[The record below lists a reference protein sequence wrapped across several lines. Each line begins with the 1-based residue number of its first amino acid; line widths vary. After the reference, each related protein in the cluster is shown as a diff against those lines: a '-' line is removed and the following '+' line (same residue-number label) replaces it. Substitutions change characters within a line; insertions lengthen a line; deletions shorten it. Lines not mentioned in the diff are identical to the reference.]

1 MANPYVV
8 NSRLTQEEVEKL
20 VFNLANFATYRKI
33 AATMGLSIQ
42 GLRPLLNRIERRMY
56 FEIDWWPLF
65 HLLQLSKYNP
75 NVKQRPYNNHLIPML
90 EIIQRIPRNEDG
102 KGLKI
107 EGQKV
112 NFEDEVA
119 CLYSCPQHP
128 PPIQFVEKYGKAKPI
143 GAYKAFK
150 AQTECHSRIA
160 LKASCRSCKSKLID
174 IWTAEKRPHIFR
186 FAMEYCERF
195 GKPRRHNEDIYIA
208 RLAYYL
214 VWRGYD
220 MNVDEFL
227 GFSPIR
233 HQAGTGKLRPELRE
247 RYIREGFHKDQKQA
261 AELKMKAIAAGVG
274 YVMADLRER
283 PIRVDRRGNY
293 NA

>member
-20 VFNLANFATYRKI
+20 VFNLANFATYREI

-42 GLRPLLNRIERRMY
+42 GLRPLLNLIERRMY
-56 FEIDWWPLF
+56 FEIDWWTLF
-65 HLLQLSKYNP
+65 HLMQLSSYNP
-75 NVKQRPYNNHLIPML
+75 NINQRPYNNHLIPML
-90 EIIQRIPRNEDG
+90 EIVQRIPRNEDG
-102 KGLKI
+102 KGLRI
-107 EGQKV
+107 EGEKI

-119 CLYSCPQHP
+119 CLYGCPQHA
-128 PPIQFVEKYGKAKPI
+128 PPIQFVEKYGKANPI

-150 AQTECHSRIA
+150 AQTECHKRIA
-160 LKASCRSCKSKLID
+160 LKSSCRGCKSKLVD
-174 IWTAEKRPHIFR
+174 IWAAESRPHIFR

-195 GKPRRHNEDIYIA
+195 GKPRGNNEDIFVA

-220 MNVDEFL
+220 MNVAEFL
-227 GFSPIR
+227 SFSPLR
-233 HQAGTGKLRPELRE
+233 HKAGTGQLRPDLRDK
-247 RYIREGFHKDQKQA
+247 YVREGYKKDRKQA
-261 AELKMKAIAAGVG
+261 AELKLKAISTAVG
-274 YVMADLRER
+274 YVMAHLRGR